1 MKRMGISQKFILFIS
16 LSVLAFLA
24 CTLLISQDIMR
35 RHALRTA
42 DELASTIL
50 DRTNKQIAQFF
61 DDMEF
66 LALGLASTKPVLA
79 VDPAGMRDLFL
90 ANVLARKRYLR
101 AIYLG
106 TADGR
111 MYEWGDG
118 EGFIDHTPS
127 FPPGYDPRNRPWYL
141 TAIQK
146 GGFSVS
152 APYLYASVDEL
163 GITCVL
169 PVKDERGVLIGVLGL
184 DILLDS
190 LASILDDLEIP
201 KDGRA
206 IILDSEGLVI
216 ASQFPTARSSDR
228 TLQPVDLPGGQAIF
242 QSAQGSFASTIDG
255 RDIHFVF
262 RRVDSFGW
270 IIAVGMPY
278 DAILAST
285 RELLKAVTLFDL
297 IMMSAM
303 ILAVAGITGRLI
315 ISPLNY
321 IVSIINRKEGG
332 QRNAR
337 VTVKS
342 GDEFGFLAREL
353 NKLFDVVDG
362 YSSDLEAKVK
372 RRTEEMY
379 QLQQEN
385 TRLRIAEERKRI
397 YRDMHDSIGA
407 KLTNIFFCNGVARN
421 MAGACQAELSEMF
434 DGVESNCLEAVQSLK
449 EIVFGMK
456 EDDLIASDTAKF
468 LSLGIRQRLK
478 TGGIEFDCRI
488 SGRETLNACPAEI
501 RSETGKVFEE
511 LVSNVLKHAGASK
524 VKLRIKADA
533 GGLSIRFS
541 DDGGGMRPGTPG
553 DTVSGLNNIRYR
565 IERLGGTMSIESA
578 PDTGTLFIITIPIAT
593 PGFIPVS
600 GASHES

>member
-35 RHALRTA
+35 RHALRSA

-50 DRTNKQIAQFF
+50 DSTDKQLTQFF
-61 DDMEF
+61 GDMEF
-66 LALGLASTKPVLA
+66 LARGLAATRPVLE
-79 VDPAGMRDLFL
+79 VDPVGMRDLFL
-90 ANVLARKRYLR
+90 ANVLARQRYLR

-106 TADGR
+106 TTDGY
-111 MYEWGDG
+111 MYEWGQG
-118 EGFIDHTPS
+118 EGFVDHIPT
-127 FPPGYDPRNRPWYL
+127 FPPGYDPRVRPWYL
-141 TAIQK
+141 TAIEK
-146 GGFSVS
+146 DGFSVS
-152 APYLYASVDEL
+152 APYLYASVDAL

-169 PVKDERGVLIGVLGL
+169 PVRDSAGKLLGVLGL

-190 LASILDDLEIP
+190 LTSILDDLEIP

-206 IILDSEGLVI
+206 IILDGEGLVV
-216 ASQFPTARSSDR
+216 ASQFPMARSGVH
-228 TLQPVDLPGGQAIF
+228 TLHPVDLPGGEAIF
-242 QSAQGSFASTIDG
+242 QSLQGSFASKVEGTDM
-255 RDIHFVF
+255 HFVF
-262 RRVDSFGW
+262 RRVDSFDW
-270 IIAVGMPY
+270 IIVVGMPY

-297 IMMSAM
+297 IMMTAM

-332 QRNAR
+332 QRDAR
-337 VTVKS
+337 AIIKS

-372 RRTEEMY
+372 SRTEELW

-407 KLTNIFFCNGVARN
+407 KLTNIFFCNGVAKN
-421 MAGACQAELSEMF
+421 MARDCQPDLAEMF
-434 DGVESNCLEAVQSLK
+434 DGVETNCLEAVQSLK

-468 LSLGIRQRLK
+468 LALGIRQRLK

-488 SGRETLNACPAEI
+488 TGREVLNACPMEI
-501 RSETGKVFEE
+501 RSETEKVFEE
-511 LVSNVLKHAGASK
+511 LVSNVLKHAGASR
-524 VKLRIKADA
+524 VKLRIKADPEVLA
-533 GGLSIRFS
+533 IRFS
-541 DDGGGMRPGTPG
+541 DDGSGMTPIMAG
-553 DTVSGLNNIRYR
+553 DAVSGLNNIRYR
-565 IERLGGTMSIESA
+565 IERLGGTMNIEST
-578 PDTGTLFIITIPIAT
+578 PDTGTLFNITIPMT
-593 PGFIPVS
+593 
-600 GASHES
+600 GAVHEN